1 MKTCNHTLKYIIT
14 LIMALSITIAEAQE
28 NEQFEWDSS
37 EKSGWTPSFRK
48 VEIISSADS
57 TLQPAYFRKTQSR
70 KPQPLIV
77 SLHTWSGGYDQKD
90 PMSADV
96 DKKDWNYIHPHF
108 RGFNNR
114 PEAMVS
120 PLVLSDIDDA
130 IAYAVEHGNVDPD
143 EIHIV
148 GVSGGGMATIA
159 AYMELTRPIKSFN
172 AWVPISDLNAWYWE
186 SLGRRFN
193 YASHIMAAIG
203 HDGKIDTEE
212 AARRSP
218 LYKKF
223 PKETRKNSIL
233 RIYAGI
239 HDGHIGC
246 VPVSH
251 SINFYNRIVGE
262 MKYGT
267 ASLDE
272 IYRYAENDSELVSK
286 NLLLSVLEKRL
297 CPESIDK
304 DDALLGRHIH
314 LRRSSGPVSL
324 IIFEG
329 EHEQIPGAI
338 ELVIPGLSRRSAGVK
353 EEK

>member
-1 MKTCNHTLKYIIT
+1 
-14 LIMALSITIAEAQE
+14 MALSITIADAQE

-48 VEIISSADS
+48 VGIPSSADS
-57 TLQPAYFRKTQSR
+57 TLQPAYFRKSQSQ
-70 KPQPLIV
+70 KPRPLIV

-90 PMSADV
+90 PMTADIETR
-96 DKKDWNYIHPHF
+96 DLNYIHPHF

-114 PEAMVS
+114 PESMVS

-159 AYMELTRPIKSFN
+159 AYMELSRPIKSFN
-172 AWVPISDLNAWYWE
+172 AWVPISDLHAWYWE
-186 SLGRRFN
+186 SLGRRYN

-203 HDGKIDTEE
+203 HDGRIDTEE
-212 AARRSP
+212 ALRRSP

-223 PKETRKNSIL
+223 PEEARKNSIL

-251 SINFYNRIVGE
+251 SVNFYNRIVGE

-267 ASLDE
+267 DSLEE
-272 IYRYAENDSELVSK
+272 IYGYAEKDPELVSK
-286 NLLLSVLEKRL
+286 DLLLSVLEKRV
-297 CPESIDK
+297 CPESIDN

-329 EHEQIPGAI
+329 EHEQIPGALD
-338 ELVIPGLSRRSAGVK
+338 LVIPEYASQTSATG
-353 EEK
+353 EER

>member
-1 MKTCNHTLKYIIT
+1 MKHILRYNIIIIT
-14 LIMALSITIAEAQE
+14 MALSIVIADSCK

-37 EKSGWTPSFRK
+37 EKSGWTSSFEK
-48 VEIISSADS
+48 VEIHSSADS
-57 TLQPAYFRKTQSR
+57 TLQPAYFRKAQSDEP
-70 KPQPLIV
+70 KPLIV

-90 PMSADV
+90 PMTADIEA
-96 DKKDWNYIHPHF
+96 KDLNYIHPHF

-120 PLVLSDIDDA
+120 RLVISDIDDA
-130 IAYAVEHGNVDPD
+130 IEYAIENGNVDPD

-159 AYMELTRPIKSFN
+159 AYMELSRPIKSFN
-172 AWVPISDLNAWYWE
+172 AWVPISDIHAWYWE

-212 AARRSP
+212 ARRRSP
-218 LYKKF
+218 LFKPF
-223 PKETRKNSIL
+223 PKEARKNAIL

-246 VPVSH
+246 VPISH

-262 MKYGT
+262 LKYGT
-267 ASLDE
+267 DSLTE
-272 IYRYAENDSELVSK
+272 IYRFAEQDSELVSK
-286 NLLLSVLEKRL
+286 NLLMSLLEKRL
-297 CPESIDK
+297 CPENLDSDES
-304 DDALLGRHIH
+304 LLGRHVH
-314 LRRSSGPVSL
+314 LSRCSGNISL
-324 IIFEG
+324 VIFEG
-329 EHEQIPGAI
+329 EHEQIPGAL
-338 ELVIPGLSRRSAGVK
+338 ELIVQEVLPHSPQH
-353 EEK
+353 

>member
-1 MKTCNHTLKYIIT
+1 MKRYSIISK
-14 LIMALSITIAEAQE
+14 LIVTIVMALNITIAEAQE
-28 NEQFEWDSS
+28 NELFEWDSS
-37 EKSGWTPSFRK
+37 EKSGWTSSFVK
-48 VEIISSADS
+48 VEIPSSADS
-57 TLQPAYFRKTQSR
+57 TIQPAYFRKTKSS

-90 PMSADV
+90 PITADV
-96 DKKDWNYIHPHF
+96 EAKDLNYIHPHF

-114 PEAMVS
+114 REAIVS

-130 IAYAVEHGNVDPD
+130 IAYAIEHGNVDPD

-172 AWVPISDLNAWYWE
+172 AWVPISDIEAWYWE

-193 YASHIMAAIG
+193 YAVHIMSAIG
-203 HDGKIDTEE
+203 HDGKIDSEE
-212 AARRSP
+212 AKRRSP

-223 PKETRKNSIL
+223 PKEARKHSIL

-262 MKYGT
+262 LKYGT
-267 ASLDE
+267 ESLDE
-272 IYRYAENDSELVSK
+272 IYNYAAKDLELISK
-286 NLLLSVLEKRL
+286 DLLLSILEKRV
-297 CPESIDK
+297 CPENLNNDET
-304 DDALLGRHIH
+304 LLGRHVH
-314 LRRSSGPVSL
+314 LSRSFGPVSL
-324 IIFEG
+324 KIFEG
-329 EHEQIPGAI
+329 EHEQMPGA
-338 ELVIPGLSRRSAGVK
+338 LSLIISR
-353 EEK
+353 